1 MSKYKQTEKWDFYHQ
16 LMFKYMH
23 VFKYKIITLSSN
35 WAFLIRYIKETST
48 MKLLMLQFNYKP
60 FYMPVHLHYYFCCH
74 SWSVACC
81 LMQFTMLYFLYKKN
95 FHSFCLSAIYGKAWT
110 HKRWYI
116 TVIKVE
122 EKIWEQHCI
131 LWKPLWSHTL
141 KGGNTYL
148 QETSSKSNSS
158 AVILESNFL

>member
-1 MSKYKQTEKWDFYHQ
+1 
-16 LMFKYMH
+16 MH
-23 VFKYKIITLSSN
+23 VFKYKVITLSSN
-35 WAFLIRYIKETST
+35 RAFLIRYIKETPT

-60 FYMPVHLHYYFCCH
+60 FYMPAHLHYYFCCQ

-81 LMQFTMLYFLYKKN
+81 LTQFTMLFFFFFGTNY
-95 FHSFCLSAIYGKAWT
+95 FHSFCLSAIYGKART
-110 HKRWYI
+110 NKRWYI

-122 EKIWEQHCI
+122 EKIWQQHFSV

-148 QETSSKSNSS
+148 QESISKTNSS
-158 AVILESNFL
+158 AAILESCFSVSITKQV